1 MSPCRRCDGVLVR
14 DWDVESR
21 TMFLR
26 CVQCSNRPLQVTY
39 RADGLPIGAPLL
51 CVACHQSPRASRWS
65 NRSKEYEEIAKCEAC
80 SRRDQQ
86 RQLQYSRKARKRK
99 VGA

>member
-21 TMFLR
+21 SMFLR

-51 CVACHQSPRASRWS
+51 CVACHQRPRATIQNHRRGDDEISRCVVCRENY
-65 NRSKEYEEIAKCEAC
+65 NRQKYPAKT
-80 SRRDQQ
+80 
-86 RQLQYSRKARKRK
+86 RKGNVTA
-99 VGA
+99 